1 VPNAPLRMPKLA
13 LAMTEGTLVDWLV
26 GDGDVVS
33 DGQALYVVET
43 DKVETEVP
51 AAASGVVHPSAPA
64 GGTYPVGAELGWI
77 DVPG

>member
-1 VPNAPLRMPKLA
+1 MPKLA

-26 GDGDVVS
+26 HDGDAVS

-51 AAASGVVHPSAPA
+51 SAASGVVHPTVPA

-77 DVPG
+77 DVTG

>member
-1 VPNAPLRMPKLA
+1 MANAPLRMPKLA

-26 GDGDVVS
+26 GDGDVVN

-51 AAASGVVHPSAPA
+51 SAASGVVHPTAAA
-64 GGTYPVGAELGWI
+64 GATYPVGAELGWI
-77 DVPG
+77 DTA

>member
-1 VPNAPLRMPKLA
+1 MASAPLRMPKLA

-26 GDGDVVS
+26 RDGDVVS

-51 AAASGVVHPSAPA
+51 SASGGVVHLTAQA
-64 GGTYPVGAELGWI
+64 GATYPVGAELGWI
-77 DVPG
+77 DVAD

>member
-1 VPNAPLRMPKLA
+1 MGSAPLRMPKLA

-26 GDGDVVS
+26 HDGEPVS
-33 DGQALYVVET
+33 DGQALYIVET

-51 AAASGVVHPSAPA
+51 SAASGVVHPTAPTGA
-64 GGTYPVGAELGWI
+64 AYPVGAELGWI

>member
-1 VPNAPLRMPKLA
+1 MASAPLRMPKLA

-51 AAASGVVHPSAPA
+51 SAAAGVVHPTAQVGS
-64 GGTYPVGAELGWI
+64 TYPVGAELGWI
-77 DVPG
+77 DVA

>member
-1 VPNAPLRMPKLA
+1 MPKLT
-13 LAMTEGTLVDWLV
+13 LATTEATLVEWLVEDGATV
-26 GDGDVVS
+26 GDG
-33 DGQALYVVET
+33 QPIYVVET

-77 DVPG
+77 DIPG

>member
-1 VPNAPLRMPKLA
+1 MPKLA

-26 GDGDVVS
+26 RDGETVR

-51 AAASGVVHPSAPA
+51 SAANGVVHPTAAA

-77 DVPG
+77 DVAD

>member
-1 VPNAPLRMPKLA
+1 MPKLA

-26 GDGDVVS
+26 DDGDTVT

-51 AAASGVVHPSAPA
+51 AAASGVVHPTA
-64 GGTYPVGAELGWI
+64 GVGGVYAVGAELGWI
-77 DVPG
+77 EVAG

>member
-1 VPNAPLRMPKLA
+1 MANAPLRMPKLA

-26 GDGDVVS
+26 GDGDVVH

-51 AAASGVVHPSAPA
+51 SAASGVVHPTAVA
-64 GGTYPVGAELGWI
+64 GATYAVGAELGWI
-77 DVPG
+77 DTA

>member
-1 VPNAPLRMPKLA
+1 MPKLA

-26 GDGDVVS
+26 HDGETVT

-51 AAASGVVHPSAPA
+51 AATGGVVHPTAPV
-64 GGTYPVGAELGWI
+64 GEVYPVGAELGWI
-77 DVPG
+77 DLPG

>member
-1 VPNAPLRMPKLA
+1 MASAPLRMPKLA

-26 GDGDVVS
+26 GDGEVVG

-51 AAASGVVHPSAPA
+51 SAAAGVVHPTAA
-64 GGTYPVGAELGWI
+64 VGETYPVGAELGWI
-77 DVPG
+77 DVT